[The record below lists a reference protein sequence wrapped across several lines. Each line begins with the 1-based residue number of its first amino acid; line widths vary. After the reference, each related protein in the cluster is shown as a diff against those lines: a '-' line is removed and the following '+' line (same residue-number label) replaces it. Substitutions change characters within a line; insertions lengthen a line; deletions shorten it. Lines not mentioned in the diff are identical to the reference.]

1 MGRSSRTRE
10 RSWYWEVIADNQIV
24 GGGRAD
30 TQTPAARDA
39 SNAAGRAKPALII
52 AGMGKQL
59 PPPGVEKSQVGNFDT
74 GLLVAS
80 GVPNWL

>member
-1 MGRSSRTRE
+1 MRE

-39 SNAAGRAKPALII
+39 SNAAGRAKPALYKH
-52 AGMGKQL
+52 GWVSSY
-59 PPPGVEKSQVGNFDT
+59 P
-74 GLLVAS
+74 LLV
-80 GVPNWL
+80 